1 MIEPETLEPRP
12 DYWNSVLWKRLMGA
26 EVYAADVSGDRSGR
40 LRAYAHATPGPA
52 GSMTVLLI
60 NLDPARAAKVAL
72 PQFEGEPRA
81 VFALDAPDLY
91 GRTLRL
97 NGAPL
102 LMAGD
107 GALPLL
113 DGVEP
118 PAGTSELTLPPLTY
132 AFVVLPRP

>member
-1 MIEPETLEPRP
+1 
-12 DYWNSVLWKRLMGA
+12 
-26 EVYAADVSGDRSGR
+26 
-40 LRAYAHATPGPA
+40 
-52 GSMTVLLI
+52 
-60 NLDPARAAKVAL
+60 
-72 PQFEGEPRA
+72 

-118 PAGTSELTLPPLTY
+118 PAGTSGLTLSPLTY